1 MAEPLVPGDGQDLIA
16 ALKRAW
22 EARDVDALLALLA
35 DDADVR
41 PDPFVAGYTG
51 TLAIRGWLTG
61 LIART
66 ANTELDAE
74 RSWVAGRTVLAAWHG
89 ALTDR
94 AGARRIRLR
103 GFLALDVDAAG
114 RISRLRAWPLHRDVG
129 VDATIRPE
137 GGSSLLEGV

>member
-1 MAEPLVPGDGQDLIA
+1 MAHPLAPGDGQDLLV

-35 DDADVR
+35 DDADIR
-41 PDPFVAGYTG
+41 PDPFGAAYAG
-51 TLAIRGWLTG
+51 TLAIRGWLTD
-61 LIART
+61 LVARA

-74 RSWVAGRTVLAAWHG
+74 RSWVVGRTVLAAWHG

-103 GFLALDVDAAG
+103 GFLVLDLDPAG
-114 RISRLRAWPLHRDVG
+114 RISRLHAWPLHRDVG
-129 VDATIRPE
+129 VDATFRPE
-137 GGSSLLEGV
+137 GGPPLLEGA

>member
-1 MAEPLVPGDGQDLIA
+1 MAEPLAPGDGQDLLA

-41 PDPFVAGYTG
+41 PDPFGDTYTG
-51 TLAIRGWLTG
+51 DLAIRGWLTG
-61 LIART
+61 LVARA
-66 ANTELDAE
+66 ANTEMDAE
-74 RSWVAGRTVLAAWHG
+74 RTWVAGRTVLAACHG

-94 AGARRIRLR
+94 SGARRIRFR
-103 GFLALDVDAAG
+103 GFLALDLDAAG
-114 RISRLRAWPLHRDVG
+114 RIARLRAWPLHRDVG

-137 GGSSLLEGV
+137 GGPPLLEGA

>member
-1 MAEPLVPGDGQDLIA
+1 MAEPLVPGDGVDLLA
-16 ALKRAW
+16 ALKRGW

-35 DDADVR
+35 EDADIR
-41 PDPFVAGYTG
+41 PDPFGAACVG
-51 TLAIRGWLTG
+51 TLAIRAWLTG
-61 LIART
+61 LMARA

-74 RSWVAGRTVLAAWHG
+74 RSWVVGRTVLAAWHG

-103 GFLALDVDAAG
+103 GFLALDLDAAG
-114 RISRLRAWPLHRDVG
+114 RIARLRAWPLHRDVG

-137 GGSSLLEGV
+137 GGPPLLEGA